1 MSIRPANA
9 RWFELLTTHDGLTDT
24 LGALAHTGCI
34 ELEWHGHQRTKMNL
48 QDLRLRLQQY
58 TRLERYYKAFW
69 PKPDTGLNSSFKGNP
84 AEILDNALASL
95 NNWEKEARP
104 TINRLK
110 VSESRVNDLGLLH
123 DLLSCDEITDVDY
136 SLLSKAGPVFS
147 ARLFLLPSKS
157 RLEQVP
163 ETVLSQELVTAT
175 HKFLLLVGTTE
186 DLDSLN
192 AELALKKNT
201 YVQIPPLPAGKEE
214 AIEFINKRQIKLGLT
229 IQRQQHKLD
238 ALVEKYQLA
247 QALDELHKMDW
258 FVKNITALPV
268 SNNFTWITGWTSDMN
283 GDELRTALA
292 KHASHAILGFPQK
305 PDGVQPPST
314 MQNPWWAKPFEIF
327 TRMLGT
333 PDRNEA
339 DPSWI
344 LAILTPLLFGYMFSD
359 VGQGLILLLAGVW
372 LKKRWPLMRILIV
385 NGASAM
391 LFGLVFGSVFGRED
405 LIPALWLHPIE
416 QPLPVLM
423 VPLIGGVMIMLAGL
437 ILNAAQARW
446 RGEWLRWLRID
457 APVIVLYIGI
467 VSAFMISA
475 AFAKLIIMSA
485 LVWFIIGS
493 LLQAE
498 GKLMAALATV
508 GSLIETIIQL
518 LLNTVSFVRVGAF
531 ALAHAGLSMAFSIMA
546 DSVNSVLLMLLI
558 MLLGNTIVI
567 VLEGLVVA
575 IQTTRLI
582 LFEFFIRFLQANGRV
597 FKPLAGPPLRSVD
610 N

>member
-1 MSIRPANA
+1 MSIRPTNA
-9 RWFELLTTHDGLTDT
+9 RWFELLTTHDDLTDT

-34 ELEWHGHQRTKMNL
+34 ELELNGLQRMKMDL

-58 TRLERYYKAFW
+58 TRLERYYRAFW
-69 PKPDTGLNSSFKGNP
+69 PKPDTGPGSSFSGNP

-95 NNWEKEARP
+95 SNWEKEALP

-110 VSESRVNDLGLLH
+110 VFESRVNDLGLLH
-123 DLLSCDEITDVDY
+123 DLLNCDETTDVDY
-136 SLLSKAGPVFS
+136 GLLSRAGPVFS

-175 HKFLLLVGTTE
+175 HKFLLLVGTAE
-186 DLDSLN
+186 DLDSLS

-201 YVQIPPLPAGKEE
+201 NIHIPDLPAGKEE

-238 ALVEKYQLA
+238 ALAEKYELA

-258 FVKNITALPV
+258 FVKNVTTLSV
-268 SNNFTWITGWTSDMN
+268 SNNFTWVTGWTSDMN
-283 GDELRTALA
+283 GDNLRNALA
-292 KHASHAILGFPQK
+292 KHSSNAILSFPRK
-305 PDGVQPPST
+305 PEGVQPPST
-314 MQNPWWAKPFEIF
+314 LQNPWWAKPFEIF

-359 VGQGLILLLAGVW
+359 VGQGLILLLAGVL

-391 LFGLVFGSVFGRED
+391 LFGFVFGSVFGRED

-423 VPLIGGVMIMLAGL
+423 VPLVGGVMIMLAGL

-475 AFAKLIIMSA
+475 AFAKLIILTA
-485 LVWFIIGS
+485 LAWFIIGS

-498 GKLMAALATV
+498 GKLMTALAAA
-508 GSLIETIIQL
+508 GSLIETMIQL

-546 DSVNSVLLMLLI
+546 DSVDSVLLMLLI
-558 MLLGNTIVI
+558 MLVGNTIVI

-597 FKPLAGPPLRSVD
+597 FKPLVGPPLRTVD

>member
-1 MSIRPANA
+1 MSMRPANA
-9 RWFELLTTHDGLTDT
+9 RWFELLTTHDDLTDT

-34 ELEWHGHQRTKMNL
+34 ELELNGLQRMKMDL

-69 PKPDTGLNSSFKGNP
+69 PKTDAGLSSSFSGNP

-95 NNWEKEARP
+95 SNWEKEALP

-110 VSESRVNDLGLLH
+110 VFESRVNDLGLLH
-123 DLLSCDEITDVDY
+123 DLLNCDETTDVDY
-136 SLLSKAGPVFS
+136 GLLSKAGPVFS

-163 ETVLSQELVTAT
+163 ETVLSQELVTGM

-186 DLDSLN
+186 DLDSLS

-201 YVQIPPLPAGKEE
+201 NVQIPALPAGKEE
-214 AIEFINKRQIKLGLT
+214 AIEFINKRQIKLGLM

-238 ALVEKYQLA
+238 ALAEKYQLA

-258 FVKNITALPV
+258 FVKNVTTLSV
-268 SNNFTWITGWTSDMN
+268 SNNFAWVTGWTSDMN
-283 GDELRTALA
+283 GDDLRNALA
-292 KHASHAILGFPQK
+292 KHSSHAILSFPQK

-359 VGQGLILLLAGVW
+359 VGQGLILLLAGVL
-372 LKKRWPLMRILIV
+372 LKKRWPLMRILIA

-391 LFGLVFGSVFGRED
+391 LFGFVFGSVFGRED
-405 LIPALWLHPIE
+405 LIPALWLHPID

-423 VPLIGGVMIMLAGL
+423 VPLIAGVMIMLAGL

-475 AFAKLIIMSA
+475 AFAKLIILTA
-485 LVWFIIGS
+485 LAWFIVGS
-493 LLQAE
+493 LLQAK
-498 GKLMAALATV
+498 GNLMTALAAA
-508 GSLIETIIQL
+508 GSLLETMVQL

-531 ALAHAGLSMAFSIMA
+531 ALAHAGLSMAFNIMA
-546 DSVNSVLLMLLI
+546 DNVDSMLLMLLI
-558 MLLGNTIVI
+558 MLVGNTIVI

-597 FKPLAGPPLRSVD
+597 FKPLVGPPLRTVD

>member
-1 MSIRPANA
+1 MSMRPANA
-9 RWFELLTTHDGLTDT
+9 RWFELLTTHDDLTDT
-24 LGALAHTGCI
+24 LGVLAHTGCI
-34 ELEWHGHQRTKMNL
+34 ELELNGHQRMKMDL

-69 PKPDTGLNSSFKGNP
+69 PKPDTGLSSSFSGNP
-84 AEILDNALASL
+84 AEVLDNALASL
-95 NNWEKEARP
+95 NNWEKEALP

-110 VSESRVNDLGLLH
+110 VFESRVNDLGLLQ
-123 DLLSCDEITDVDY
+123 DLLSCDETTDVDY
-136 SLLSKAGPVFS
+136 GLLSKAGPVFS

-157 RLEQVP
+157 RFEQIP
-163 ETVLSQELVTAT
+163 ETVLSQKLVTAM
-175 HKFLLLVGTTE
+175 HQFLLLVGTTE
-186 DLDSLN
+186 DLDSLS

-201 YVQIPPLPAGKEE
+201 YVQIPPLPASKEE
-214 AIEFINKRQIKLGLT
+214 AIELIDKRQIKLGLM

-238 ALVEKYQLA
+238 ALAEKYQLA

-258 FVKNITALPV
+258 FVKNVSTLSV
-268 SNNFTWITGWTSDMN
+268 SNNFTWVTGWTSDMN
-283 GDELRTALA
+283 GDDLRNALA
-292 KHASHAILGFPQK
+292 KHSNHAILSFPRK

-314 MQNPWWAKPFEIF
+314 LQNPWWAKPFEIF

-333 PDRNEA
+333 PDRDEA

-344 LAILTPLLFGYMFSD
+344 LALLTPLLFGYMFSD
-359 VGQGLILLLAGVW
+359 VGQGLVLLLAGVL
-372 LKKRWPLMRILIV
+372 LKKRWPLMRILIA

-391 LFGLVFGSVFGRED
+391 LFGFVFGSVFGRED

-423 VPLIGGVMIMLAGL
+423 VPLIGGVIIMLAGL
-437 ILNAAQARW
+437 ILNAAEARW

-475 AFAKLIIMSA
+475 AFAKLIILSA
-485 LVWFIIGS
+485 LTWFIIGS

-498 GKLMAALATV
+498 GKLMAALAAA
-508 GSLIETIIQL
+508 GSLIETMIQL

-546 DSVNSVLLMLLI
+546 DNVNSMLLMLLI

-597 FKPLAGPPLRSVD
+597 FKPLAGPPLRTV
-610 N
+610 NN